1 MTAHRLNSISLK
13 RKQLV
18 ANQIIL
24 WRHGQTDWN
33 VANKFQGHTDIPL
46 NEVGI
51 FQAGHAA
58 PLISAMNPTAILASD
73 LSRAQSTAHALVKL
87 TGLEVTTDARL
98 RETNCGNWEG
108 LTGEEIRAVD
118 LDNLKEWSLGGD
130 NPAGGIGERRS
141 EVGARGFAAI
151 SDFLKGKD
159 NQRLVVATHGGTS
172 RAIIGTYLDLPIP
185 YWSRIGGLSNAQWSI
200 LDHSPKGW
208 LLVEHNA
215 GSIPEPVYGE
225 ESGAVIPDSVR

>member
-1 MTAHRLNSISLK
+1 L
-13 RKQLV
+13 

-46 NEVGI
+46 NDVGK
-51 FQAGHAA
+51 FQVAHAA
-58 PLISAMNPTAILASD
+58 PLIAAINPTMIISSD
-73 LSRAQSTAHALVKL
+73 LQRAKDTAHELVKL
-87 TGLEVTTDARL
+87 TGIEPLVDARL

-108 LTGEEIRAVD
+108 LTGAEIREYD
-118 LDNLKEWSLGGD
+118 LANLREWSMGGD

-141 EVGARGFAAI
+141 EVAARAVAAI
-151 SDFLKGKD
+151 TDALAGRD
-159 NQRLVVATHGGTS
+159 GERIVVATHGGTS
-172 RAIIGTYLDLPIP
+172 RTIVGSYLELPIP
-185 YWSRIGGLSNAQWSI
+185 FWSRIGGLSNAQWSI
-200 LDHSPKGW
+200 LEHSPKGW

-215 GSIPEPVYGE
+215 GSIPEPVYGL

>member
-1 MTAHRLNSISLK
+1 MAGKNNRIL
-13 RKQLV
+13 
-18 ANQIIL
+18 L

-33 VANKFQGHTDIPL
+33 VVNRFQGHSDIEL
-46 NEVGI
+46 NSVGI
-51 FQAGHAA
+51 YQAQLAA
-58 PLISAMNPTAILASD
+58 PIIAGMEPTAILSSD
-73 LSRAQSTAHALVKL
+73 LSRARVTASKL
-87 TGLEVTTDARL
+87 GEIVNMEVLIDERL

-108 LTGEEIRAVD
+108 LTGDEIRKVD
-118 LDNLKEWSLGGD
+118 LDNLRQWSLGGD

-141 EVGARGFAAI
+141 EVGARAVAAI
-151 SDFLKGKD
+151 TDALVGKD
-159 NQRLVVATHGGTS
+159 NQRIVVATHGGTA
-172 RAIIGTYLDLPIP
+172 RTIIGSYLELPIP
-185 YWSRIGGLSNAQWSI
+185 FWSRIGGLSNAQWSI

>member
-1 MTAHRLNSISLK
+1 MTALISNSRQSR
-13 RKQLV
+13 RKSLV

-24 WRHGQTDWN
+24 WRHGQTEWN
-33 VANKFQGHTDIPL
+33 VSNKFQGHTDIPL
-46 NEVGI
+46 NEVGK
-51 FQAGHAA
+51 FQAAHAA
-58 PLISAMNPTAILASD
+58 PLIAAMDPTMIIASD
-73 LSRAQSTAHALVKL
+73 LIRAQSTAHELVKL
-87 TGLEVTTDARL
+87 TGLEVLTDARL

-108 LTGEEIRAVD
+108 LTGDEIRKID
-118 LDNLKEWSLGGD
+118 LANLREWSMGGD

-141 EVGARGFAAI
+141 EVGARGVAAI
-151 SDFLKGKD
+151 TEALAGKD

-172 RAIIGTYLDLPIP
+172 RTIIGSFLDLPIP
-185 YWSRIGGLSNAQWSI
+185 YWSRVGGLSNAQWSI
-200 LDHSPKGW
+200 LEESPKGW

>member
-1 MTAHRLNSISLK
+1 M
-13 RKQLV
+13 

-46 NEVGI
+46 NEVGL

-58 PLISAMNPTAILASD
+58 PLIAAMNPTAIIASD

-118 LDNLKEWSLGGD
+118 LDNLREWSLGGD

-151 SDFLKGKD
+151 SDFLKDRKS
-159 NQRLVVATHGGTS
+159 VV
-172 RAIIGTYLDLPIP
+172 
-185 YWSRIGGLSNAQWSI
+185 
-200 LDHSPKGW
+200 
-208 LLVEHNA
+208 
-215 GSIPEPVYGE
+215 
-225 ESGAVIPDSVR
+225 

>member
-1 MTAHRLNSISLK
+1 MTAQRLNSISLK

-18 ANQIIL
+18 GNQIIL
-24 WRHGQTDWN
+24 WRHGQTEWN

-46 NEVGI
+46 NDVGK
-51 FQAGHAA
+51 FQAAHAA
-58 PLISAMNPTAILASD
+58 PMIAAMDPTMIIASD
-73 LSRAQSTAHALVKL
+73 LGRAQSTAHELVKL
-87 TGLEVTTDARL
+87 TGLEVLIDPRL

-108 LTGEEIRAVD
+108 LTGDEIRKVD
-118 LDNLKEWSLGGD
+118 LANLREWSMGGD
-130 NPAGGIGERRS
+130 NPAGTVGERRS
-141 EVGARGFAAI
+141 EVGARGVAAI
-151 SDFLKGKD
+151 TEALAGKD

-172 RAIIGTYLDLPIP
+172 RTIIGSFLDLPIP
-185 YWSRIGGLSNAQWSI
+185 YWSRVGGLSNAQWSI
-200 LDHSPKGW
+200 LEESPKGW

>member
-1 MTAHRLNSISLK
+1 L
-13 RKQLV
+13 

-46 NEVGI
+46 NDVGK
-51 FQAGHAA
+51 FQVAHAA
-58 PLISAMNPTAILASD
+58 PLLAAINPTMIITSD
-73 LSRAQSTAHALVKL
+73 LQRAQATAHELVKL
-87 TGLEVTTDARL
+87 TGITPIVDERL

-108 LTGEEIRAVD
+108 LTGAEIREYD
-118 LDNLKEWSLGGD
+118 LANLREWSMGGD

-141 EVGARGFAAI
+141 EVAARAVAAI
-151 SDFLKGKD
+151 TDALAGRD
-159 NQRLVVATHGGTS
+159 GECIVVATHGGTS
-172 RAIIGTYLDLPIP
+172 RTIVGSYLELPIP
-185 YWSRIGGLSNAQWSI
+185 FWSRIGGLSNAQWSI

-215 GSIPEPVYGE
+215 GSIPEPVYGL
-225 ESGAVIPDSVR
+225 ESGAVSQIQ

>member
-1 MTAHRLNSISLK
+1 L
-13 RKQLV
+13 

-33 VANKFQGHTDIPL
+33 VTNKFQGHTDIPL
-46 NEVGI
+46 NDVGK
-51 FQAGHAA
+51 FQVAHAA
-58 PLISAMNPTAILASD
+58 PLLAAINPTMIITSD
-73 LSRAQSTAHALVKL
+73 LQRAQATAHELVKL
-87 TGLEVTTDARL
+87 TGITPIVDERL

-108 LTGEEIRAVD
+108 LTGAEIREYD
-118 LDNLKEWSLGGD
+118 LANLREWSMGGD

-141 EVGARGFAAI
+141 EVAARAVAAI
-151 SDFLKGKD
+151 TDALAGRD
-159 NQRLVVATHGGTS
+159 GERIVVATHGGTS
-172 RAIIGTYLDLPIP
+172 RTIVGSYLELPIP
-185 YWSRIGGLSNAQWSI
+185 FWSRIGGLSNAQWSI

-215 GSIPEPVYGE
+215 GSIPEPVYGL

>member
-1 MTAHRLNSISLK
+1 M
-13 RKQLV
+13 

-46 NEVGI
+46 NDVGK
-51 FQAGHAA
+51 FQVAHAA
-58 PLISAMNPTAILASD
+58 PLIAAINPTMIISSD
-73 LSRAQSTAHALVKL
+73 LQRAKDTAHELVKL
-87 TGLEVTTDARL
+87 TGIEPLVDARL

-108 LTGEEIRAVD
+108 LTGAEIREYD
-118 LDNLKEWSLGGD
+118 LANLREWSMGGD

-141 EVGARGFAAI
+141 EVAARAVASITDALAGRDGERI
-151 SDFLKGKD
+151 
-159 NQRLVVATHGGTS
+159 VVATHGGTS
-172 RAIIGTYLDLPIP
+172 RTIVGSYLELPIP
-185 YWSRIGGLSNAQWSI
+185 FWSRIGGLSNAQWSI
-200 LDHSPKGW
+200 LEHSPKGW

-215 GSIPEPVYGE
+215 GSIPEPVYGL